1 MSVEDA
7 KPSSQGI
14 ALPDSIFMQLFK
26 IDQTDLAWFYV
37 LPEDLRFSVTIL
49 SVWPLPRVS
58 PQPWLQNTRY
68 LDSQTD

>member
-1 MSVEDA
+1 MSVEDV
-7 KPSSQGI
+7 KPSI
-14 ALPDSIFMQLFK
+14 LYFHAAFK